1 MRTSQVGMSAEAE
14 ERTSRVA
21 GTPDTA
27 AALEENWMVEERTDA
42 EVGILTAEEHI
53 AAVPE
58 KQKEEEHSA
67 AAEAGHSVVE
77 EKQMAEER
85 NVVQPVKQT
94 EEEHN
99 DAVLRSEPL
108 GFREGEDNK
117 TS

>member
-1 MRTSQVGMSAEAE
+1 MFAEPD

-21 GTPDTA
+21 GSRDTA

-42 EVGILTAEEHI
+42 VLGILTAEEHI
-53 AAVPE
+53 AVVPE

-77 EKQMAEER
+77 ERQMAEER

-99 DAVLRSEPL
+99 AAVLHKDHELRV
-108 GFREGEDNK
+108 
-117 TS
+117 